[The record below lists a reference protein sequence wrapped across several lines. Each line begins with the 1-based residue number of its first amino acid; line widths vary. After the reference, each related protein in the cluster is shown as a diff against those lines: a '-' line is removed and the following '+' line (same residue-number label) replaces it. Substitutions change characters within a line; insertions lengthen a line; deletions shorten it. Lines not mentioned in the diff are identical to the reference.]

1 MNIAVAFACC
11 GLLLASAASAGH
23 TLTSTQVS
31 VLQRWLSA
39 HRGFRSAAISDC
51 ECAED
56 IAAMRKGS
64 GGPWK
69 PVPDYQPYAATGD
82 FNGDGRGDFA
92 VVVIDTS
99 KSIQEAFR
107 LLVFNGPFST
117 TLGNPTPAFEKA
129 GLNLQGAGLFFGPP
143 RPQPYRLLVGG
154 FESEGMLLQPT
165 GRSYRLSGGD
175 PH

>member
-1 MNIAVAFACC
+1 
-11 GLLLASAASAGH
+11 
-23 TLTSTQVS
+23 
-31 VLQRWLSA
+31 
-39 HRGFRSAAISDC
+39 
-51 ECAED
+51 
-56 IAAMRKGS
+56 MRKGS

-82 FNGDGRGDFA
+82 LNGDGRGDFA